1 MKRVT
6 WRMTMVSLAL
16 LVVGALA
23 ASARIPPQ
31 ALALSFVLDVAM
43 NDKGGVYAS
52 YKGPESEVLLQ
63 NNSLL
68 LLYAARVGDRAL
80 VDEQVRVIEEYFL
93 DARLGPLHWRLDQ
106 GMQPLQGDGGS
117 YANSP
122 GDSLRAIR
130 ALFLAYERWHE
141 EAYRTLALR
150 IGEGLMK
157 YNVAEDATL
166 RAYVSW
172 TSDSTEVV
180 RADSMFLAQADLIAM
195 TLLSGYDARWEGVLA
210 RSLSILL
217 SGSTEVGLFQATYQ
231 PATDTYAPG
240 DGSMIAAAQTALQLA
255 EYGDRYSDSVSVK
268 AAQRFLDFVKRKQ
281 ELSGGVFARYD
292 PASGTPLVDWE
303 NLAVYA
309 LIAQVA
315 SELGESAL
323 AETMISQHL
332 LPNQQLDADS
342 PVYGAFTS
350 HPNYAYVYDTLETLL
365 ALYSAEGPIGP
376 RDEEPI
382 RAVWYLGWE
391 RESYLKPQVAEDLR
405 TIQARL
411 CPNYI
416 GLFAIVYQKGK
427 TSSDPHRD
435 PARTAT
441 DAALRQVITQIH
453 RLGMGV
459 VLLTP
464 LFPDDGTWEG
474 AIQPQDVDAWF
485 AHWREILLH
494 YAQLAEETGVEVL
507 LLGSELA
514 TLRARSED
522 WNRLIVAVRSQF
534 HGRISYSVNFWANR
548 DEYAEVMAM
557 TQWRHLDYIG
567 VTGYFELTESPDP
580 TIEELEAGW
589 YSDRVGQNVMADLE
603 ALSREYEKPVVFW
616 EIGYQSKDGTSM
628 YPWNFPRPGKVDE
641 GEQADAW
648 TAFLNAFSG
657 KEWFKGYGIYAEHV
671 GLPPNPLGY
680 NVLGKLA
687 EEVFGAD
694 CDR

>member
-1 MKRVT
+1 
-6 WRMTMVSLAL
+6 
-16 LVVGALA
+16 
-23 ASARIPPQ
+23 
-31 ALALSFVLDVAM
+31 
-43 NDKGGVYAS
+43 
-52 YKGPESEVLLQ
+52 
-63 NNSLL
+63 
-68 LLYAARVGDRAL
+68 
-80 VDEQVRVIEEYFL
+80 
-93 DARLGPLHWRLDQ
+93 
-106 GMQPLQGDGGS
+106 
-117 YANSP
+117 
-122 GDSLRAIR
+122 
-130 ALFLAYERWHE
+130 
-141 EAYRTLALR
+141 
-150 IGEGLMK
+150 
-157 YNVAEDATL
+157 
-166 RAYVSW
+166 
-172 TSDSTEVV
+172 
-180 RADSMFLAQADLIAM
+180 
-195 TLLSGYDARWEGVLA
+195 
-210 RSLSILL
+210 
-217 SGSTEVGLFQATYQ
+217 
-231 PATDTYAPG
+231 
-240 DGSMIAAAQTALQLA
+240 
-255 EYGDRYSDSVSVK
+255 
-268 AAQRFLDFVKRKQ
+268 
-281 ELSGGVFARYD
+281 
-292 PASGTPLVDWE
+292 
-303 NLAVYA
+303 LAVYA

-382 RAVWYLGWE
+382 RAVWYLGWK
-391 RESYLKPQVAEDLR
+391 RESYLKPQMAEDLR

-416 GLFAIVYQKGK
+416 GLFAIVYQEGK

-494 YAQLAEETGVEVL
+494 YAQLAEETEVEVL

-603 ALSREYEKPVVFW
+603 ALSREYGKPVVFW